1 MKLFRLILIL
11 FVFIYKNGYT
21 QNRPQSQLTLIS
33 SEVGENKRPSS
44 IRDSVMSKFSAKSTK
59 LNKNPDAKIED
70 YLIITH
76 DHDTIV
82 VDTSL
87 TIQKYYK
94 LNFLRRD
101 DFDLIPFSNT
111 GSAYNVLGFRSKE
124 TQFSEIGAK
133 NKSIAYDNVD
143 DVLYYDLP
151 TPFTELMYRSVF
163 EQGQVLDAVYSVNTS
178 RQFNFTI
185 SRKGLRSLGNYQN
198 FITSGSNFKLASNY
212 WSKNKKYYLRLHYAN
227 QKLFGEQNGGI
238 ADSDIDNFENGV
250 SQYIDRGVFDPNFE
264 NAHNELLGKRFYLD
278 QVYKFH
284 ENDSINKD
292 KFEIYNSILQEEK
305 QYKFQQSSIDDFFGE
320 GYSNQEINDKIF
332 LNRFKVDLGLNFK
345 SDRMGGISAGLSL
358 IDDKYS
364 LQNFEIEDFVDNNQ
378 SIKSTT
384 IYFLADYS
392 KKIKQAKFSFSSNN
406 YIFGDSK
413 SNSVKTNI
421 RFDIKNQNSVNLEL
435 SVLNSTPDYN
445 HRLYSSNYI
454 NYNWNN
460 EFQNIKSKAISL
472 NVRLNKFIN
481 LDIDYINIENHIQFE
496 QLETTSIN
504 DFGSS
509 IRPIQYNGIID
520 LLKIKLNRSISIGKF
535 SFDSS
540 LLFQKSIS
548 NDIINVPKIITRNTI
563 YFSSDLFKKAL
574 FLQTGFGVKY
584 FSKYYMNGYDPLLSE
599 LYIQREKEIGDFP
612 LIDFFI
618 NAKIQQTR
626 LYFKFE
632 HLNSSLT
639 GYNFYSAPNYP
650 FRDFT
655 FRFGLVWNFFM

>member
-1 MKLFRLILIL
+1 
-11 FVFIYKNGYT
+11 
-21 QNRPQSQLTLIS
+21 
-33 SEVGENKRPSS
+33 
-44 IRDSVMSKFSAKSTK
+44 
-59 LNKNPDAKIED
+59 
-70 YLIITH
+70 
-76 DHDTIV
+76 
-82 VDTSL
+82 
-87 TIQKYYK
+87 
-94 LNFLRRD
+94 
-101 DFDLIPFSNT
+101 
-111 GSAYNVLGFRSKE
+111 
-124 TQFSEIGAK
+124 
-133 NKSIAYDNVD
+133 
-143 DVLYYDLP
+143 
-151 TPFTELMYRSVF
+151 
-163 EQGQVLDAVYSVNTS
+163 
-178 RQFNFTI
+178 
-185 SRKGLRSLGNYQN
+185 
-198 FITSGSNFKLASNY
+198 
-212 WSKNKKYYLRLHYAN
+212 LRLHYAN

-284 ENDSINKD
+284 ENDSINKN

-421 RFDIKNQNSVNLEL
+421 SFDIKNQNSVNLEL

-460 EFQNIKSKAISL
+460 EFQNINSKAISL

-548 NDIINVPKIITRNTI
+548 NDIINVPKIVTRNTI

>member
-44 IRDSVMSKFSAKSTK
+44 IRDSVMSKFSSKSTK

-133 NKSIAYDNVD
+133 NKSIAYDNVG

-212 WSKNKKYYLRLHYAN
+212 WSKNKKYYLRAHYAN

-284 ENDSINKD
+284 ENDSINKN

-332 LNRFKVDLGLNFK
+332 LNRFKADLGLNFK
-345 SDRMGGISAGLSL
+345 SDRMGRISAGLSL

-364 LQNFEIEDFVDNNQ
+364 LQNFEIEDYVDNNQ

-384 IYFLADYS
+384 VYFLADYS

-413 SNSVKTNI
+413 SNSLKTNI

-472 NVRLNKFIN
+472 NVILNKFIN

-496 QLETTSIN
+496 QIETTTIN
-504 DFGSS
+504 EFGS
-509 IRPIQYNGIID
+509 IIKPIQYSGIID
-520 LLKIKLNRSISIGKF
+520 LLKIKFNRSISLGKF

-540 LLFQKSIS
+540 LMFQKSIS
-548 NDIINVPKIITRNTI
+548 NDIINVPKIVTRNTI

>member
-1 MKLFRLILIL
+1 
-11 FVFIYKNGYT
+11 
-21 QNRPQSQLTLIS
+21 
-33 SEVGENKRPSS
+33 
-44 IRDSVMSKFSAKSTK
+44 
-59 LNKNPDAKIED
+59 
-70 YLIITH
+70 
-76 DHDTIV
+76 

-111 GSAYNVLGFRSKE
+111 GSAYNVLGFSSKE

-212 WSKNKKYYLRLHYAN
+212 WSKNKKYYLRAHYAN

-284 ENDSINKD
+284 ENDSINKN

-460 EFQNIKSKAISL
+460 EFQNINSKAISL

-548 NDIINVPKIITRNTI
+548 NDIINVPKIVTRNTI

>member
-44 IRDSVMSKFSAKSTK
+44 IRDSVMSKFSSKSTK

-133 NKSIAYDNVD
+133 NKSIAYENVD

-212 WSKNKKYYLRLHYAN
+212 WSKNKKYYLRAHYAN

-284 ENDSINKD
+284 ENDSINKN

-332 LNRFKVDLGLNFK
+332 LNRLKVDLGLNFK

-384 IYFLADYS
+384 VYFLADYS

-406 YIFGDSK
+406 YIFGDSN
-413 SNSVKTNI
+413 SNSLKTNI

-472 NVRLNKFIN
+472 NVILNKFIN

-496 QLETTSIN
+496 QIETTSIN
-504 DFGSS
+504 EFGS
-509 IRPIQYNGIID
+509 IIKPIQYSGIID
-520 LLKIKLNRSISIGKF
+520 LLKIKFNRSISLGKF

-540 LLFQKSIS
+540 LMFQKSIS
-548 NDIINVPKIITRNTI
+548 NDIINVPKIVTRNTI

>member
-1 MKLFRLILIL
+1 
-11 FVFIYKNGYT
+11 
-21 QNRPQSQLTLIS
+21 
-33 SEVGENKRPSS
+33 
-44 IRDSVMSKFSAKSTK
+44 
-59 LNKNPDAKIED
+59 
-70 YLIITH
+70 
-76 DHDTIV
+76 
-82 VDTSL
+82 
-87 TIQKYYK
+87 
-94 LNFLRRD
+94 
-101 DFDLIPFSNT
+101 
-111 GSAYNVLGFRSKE
+111 
-124 TQFSEIGAK
+124 
-133 NKSIAYDNVD
+133 
-143 DVLYYDLP
+143 
-151 TPFTELMYRSVF
+151 
-163 EQGQVLDAVYSVNTS
+163 
-178 RQFNFTI
+178 
-185 SRKGLRSLGNYQN
+185 
-198 FITSGSNFKLASNY
+198 
-212 WSKNKKYYLRLHYAN
+212 
-227 QKLFGEQNGGI
+227 
-238 ADSDIDNFENGV
+238 
-250 SQYIDRGVFDPNFE
+250 
-264 NAHNELLGKRFYLD
+264 
-278 QVYKFH
+278 
-284 ENDSINKD
+284 
-292 KFEIYNSILQEEK
+292 
-305 QYKFQQSSIDDFFGE
+305 
-320 GYSNQEINDKIF
+320 
-332 LNRFKVDLGLNFK
+332 
-345 SDRMGGISAGLSL
+345 MGGISAGLSL

-435 SVLNSTPDYN
+435 SVLNSAPDYN

-460 EFQNIKSKAISL
+460 EFQNIKSKAIAL
-472 NVRLNKFIN
+472 NVRLNKLIN

-496 QLETTSIN
+496 QIETTSIN
-504 DFGSS
+504 EFGSR
-509 IRPIQYNGIID
+509 INPIQYSGIID
-520 LLKIKLNRSISIGKF
+520 LLKIKLNRSLSLGKF

-540 LLFQKSIS
+540 LMFQKSIS
-548 NDIINVPKIITRNTI
+548 NDIINVPKIVTRNTI

-655 FRFGLVWNFFM
+655 FRFGLD